1 MKKVVILILSA
12 LTIIGGAIPALAS
25 DKNENHLLISTNI
38 SKDTNNNNLIID
50 KKNIDMGKARVV
62 IKNGKW
68 E

>member
-25 DKNENHLLISTNI
+25 DINENHLLISTNI

-50 KKNIDMGKARVV
+50 KKT
-62 IKNGKW
+62 
-68 E
+68 